1 MLGVRHRTSQALV
14 ALVTITLMLAT
25 GPGIGGPGYAY
36 GAPAEQ
42 HVVTEIVQPTPA
54 VRSGE
59 SVRVTVTVALS
70 SPAEYLEVR
79 LRLRTPEGRLIYQK
93 TEVRSEVAEG
103 RHSIA
108 FERPAD
114 SPALAQGRYPVEV
127 RVLATGS
134 DPTNASGRV
143 LVLDQDTDPQKVAI
157 VARMWATPTVT
168 RDGRFG
174 TDPATQTQVRDD
186 LTFVT
191 NLATTRRAPI
201 SIIMPPVLLE
211 ELGRV
216 AEGYQTVD
224 GTEPV
229 PAGSDASVRAA
240 DVLGLLASAREGGLV
255 TLVDTPYALPDLAG
269 LASIGATSDL
279 GAHWSRADSVLTA
292 TLRSTTTSTTAYLGL
307 APADDSISALEERQ
321 STRLIVPERSLVT
334 TAGEPAGGV
343 RPLGDTGLT
352 AIVPDEDA
360 SAAVD
365 LGSTEFY
372 DVLFD
377 RLGTG
382 PVTLMMDAG
391 PDADQRAS
399 SIQRAI
405 EMIGLADWLELA
417 PLDSLEPPADTR
429 PAELLARVEST
440 APAAH
445 WEAVA
450 AAREALLAYRE
461 SVGPEDADAEAAAR
475 AVLVTES
482 GLWAG
487 PSGSW
492 ARSGRA
498 REMAEDVSGF
508 VAGEFEKIT
517 FDAKDVTLSG
527 TTGEIPFTLV
537 NNTGKHLTLTIVATF
552 EGDQSRQVTQ
562 VVEVDPMQ
570 NFITVPVDLRN
581 SMKSRLTVVAMSGT
595 STVAET
601 TLTLHTSYIDRLAV
615 VAMVILVLLLL
626 LVMIRRRMVSQ
637 NAATIDDGA
646 ADVRSHSPNDEQ

>member
-1 MLGVRHRTSQALV
+1 MLGIRHKTSQALV
-14 ALVTITLMLAT
+14 ALMTITLMLAA
-25 GPGIGGPGYAY
+25 GPGVYGPGHAHA
-36 GAPAEQ
+36 APTEQ
-42 HVVTEIVQPTPA
+42 HVVAEIAQPAPA

-59 SVRVTVTVALS
+59 SVRVSVTVALS

-114 SPALAQGRYPVEV
+114 SPELAQGRYPVEV

-134 DPTNASGRV
+134 EPTNASGRV
-143 LVLDQDTDPQKVAI
+143 LVLDRDTAPQEVAI
-157 VARMWATPTVT
+157 VARMWATPMVT
-168 RDGRFG
+168 RDGRFA

-186 LTFVT
+186 LTFIT
-191 NLATTRRAPI
+191 NLATTRKAPV

-211 ELGRV
+211 ELGRI

-224 GTEPV
+224 GAEPV
-229 PAGSDASVRAA
+229 AAGSDMSVRAA
-240 DVLGLLASAREGGLV
+240 DALGLLASAREGGLV

-269 LASIGATSDL
+269 LAAIGATSDL
-279 GAHWSRADSVLTA
+279 NAHWSRADSVLTA
-292 TLRSTTTSTTAYLGL
+292 TLRTTTTSATAYLGL
-307 APADDSISALEERQ
+307 APADVAVSALEDRQ

-334 TAGEPAGGV
+334 TAEEPAGGV
-343 RPLGDTGLT
+343 RPLGDTALT

-382 PVTLMMDAG
+382 PVTLMMDVG
-391 PDADQRAS
+391 PDASQHAS

-417 PLDSLEPPADTR
+417 PLESLEPPTEAP
-429 PAELLARVEST
+429 PAELLPRMKST
-440 APAAH
+440 APAPH

-450 AAREALLAYRE
+450 EARDALLAYRE
-461 SVGPEDADAEAAAR
+461 SVGEGDVDAESAAR

-487 PSGSW
+487 SSGSW

-498 REMAEDVSGF
+498 REMADDVTDF
-508 VAGEFEKIT
+508 VWSEFGKIT

-527 TTGEIPFTLV
+527 NTGEVPFTLV
-537 NNTGKHLTLTIVATF
+537 NDTGKHLTLTIVATF
-552 EGDQSRQVTQ
+552 EGDQSGQVTQ

-581 SMKSRLTVVAMSGT
+581 SMKSRLTVVALSGT
-595 STVAET
+595 LTVAET

-615 VAMVILVLLLL
+615 VAMVVLVLLLL
-626 LVMIRRRMVSQ
+626 LVLIRRRMVSP

-646 ADVRSHSPNDEQ
+646 ADVRSHSPNEEQ